1 MILTV
6 LVFALNTGIC
16 EESTEARIL
25 EALDLSE
32 MVKIGDEHGVDVRR
46 LLKSLLSGETE
57 YSSFDGTV
65 IRGVVLECITANILG
80 TIMALMTPLMMGIL
94 VRILTER
101 SGGGNGAFGLICR
114 VNCIAVICASFSNMI
129 AIADEVIENACRSAE
144 ALTPVLVA
152 AYTLSG
158 QENTGGAV
166 SAISVIASGVIQ
178 DVIGRFGRILALAAL
193 VAAVAGNLSDK
204 ITMKR
209 LHGMICEVFQW
220 FLGLVMSGYIGMLS
234 LRGRLAAIHDSTGVR
249 TARYA
254 IESIIP
260 VIGGSVSDSLGS
272 FLAVAGLVRSA
283 LGVIGVILA
292 VSVAVLPVARMAGLL
307 IGLKLAAAVCEPM
320 GDGPMSVM
328 LGQAADAAKILLV
341 SCMSACLICILLSGS
356 CITVLNVA
364 K

>member
-1 MILTV
+1 MILI
-6 LVFALNTGIC
+6 LLIFSLNAAIC
-16 EESTEARIL
+16 EESTEIRIL
-25 EALDLSE
+25 EVLDLSE
-32 MVKIGDEHGVDVRR
+32 MVKIGNEHGVDVRS
-46 LLKSLLSGETE
+46 LLKSLLSGGAE
-57 YSSFDGTV
+57 SLSFDGSE
-65 IRGVVLECITANILG
+65 IRSLVLESITANILG
-80 TIMALMTPLMMGIL
+80 TIMALMIPLMMGVLI
-94 VRILTER
+94 RILTER
-101 SGGGNGAFGLICR
+101 SGGGSGVFGLICR
-114 VNCIAVICASFSNMI
+114 VNCIAVICASFLNMI
-129 AIADEVIENACRSAE
+129 AIADEVIKNACRSTE
-144 ALTPVLVA
+144 ALTPVLVT

-158 QENTGGAV
+158 QENAGSAV
-166 SAISVIASGVIQ
+166 SAISTIASGMIQ
-178 DVIGRFGRILALAAL
+178 NVIGRFGRILALAAL

-260 VIGGSVSDSLGS
+260 IIGGNVSDSLGS
-272 FLAVAGLVRSA
+272 FLAVAGLIRSA
-283 LGVIGVILA
+283 LGVIGVILV

-320 GDGPMSVM
+320 GDGAMAVM
-328 LGQAADAAKILLV
+328 LGQAADAARILLV
-341 SCMSACLICILLSGS
+341 SCMSVCLICILLSGS